1 MTTSSVG
8 RAPHASAPEL
18 DSPPS
23 RGESSTDDW
32 RADAAC
38 VGADLEIFFPL
49 GDQAHHN
56 QQSAKAKQVCARC
69 PVMATCRAWA
79 LKVGPEFGIFG
90 GLTAHERRLVREGR
104 WNGEQPRT
112 RRSAVSATR

>member
-1 MTTSSVG
+1 MTSAPRPVEQTP
-8 RAPHASAPEL
+8 APHLRPVGST
-18 DSPPS
+18 

-32 RADAAC
+32 RVDAAC
-38 VGADLEIFFPL
+38 VGSDLELFFPL

-56 QQSAKAKQVCARC
+56 AQSAKAKQVCGRC

-104 WNGEQPRT
+104 WNGVAPRQ
-112 RRSAVSATR
+112 RAVSKAS